1 MVSLRKQDAQG
12 KMKSSHS
19 WLYRQI
25 AASLV
30 LLLGMPGSQAVAQNP
45 QQPAQGQSSTT
56 GQAPAHGTVPAAS
69 ADATSPE
76 NALPENPVP
85 ATSPQQQPAP
95 AQSAQPANAQSQQ
108 PTDQKPV
115 GTAAAPFERTL
126 GVAAS
131 RPAGAAIAPA
141 KQRRVR
147 TILISVGVVV
157 AAGVAVGTVVGLSKA
172 SPSRP

>member
-1 MVSLRKQDAQG
+1 MVSLKKQDAQG

-30 LLLGMPGSQAVAQNP
+30 LLLAMPASQAVAQNP
-45 QQPAQGQSSTT
+45 QQPAREQGWTT
-56 GQAPAHGTVPAAS
+56 GQAQADGSLPGAS
-69 ADATSPE
+69 AAAPAPE
-76 NALPENPVP
+76 DALPDNPAP
-85 ATSPQQQPAP
+85 ADAQQQPAP
-95 AQSAQPANAQSQQ
+95 AQNAQPAQSQ
-108 PTDQKPV
+108 PPADQKPV
-115 GTAAAPFERTL
+115 GTAAAPFERPL

-147 TILISVGVVV
+147 TILISIGVVV